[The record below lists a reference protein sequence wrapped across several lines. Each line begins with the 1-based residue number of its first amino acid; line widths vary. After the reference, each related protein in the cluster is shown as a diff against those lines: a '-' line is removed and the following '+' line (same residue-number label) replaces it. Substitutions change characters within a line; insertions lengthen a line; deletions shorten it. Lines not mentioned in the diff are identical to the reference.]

1 MSGIYETR
9 LRHAAE
15 TAQKFIARCRA
26 ERLMVNDIVA
36 RRIYV
41 AFEVY
46 FISVS
51 RDLFKLWQTL
61 SEVDVGDVQF
71 DDLLLLTTAA
81 TAPLLNDPSCR
92 VGNQRSPVP
101 KVLTLPRSGT
111 IVSAI
116 GAGYR

>member
-26 ERLMVNDIVA
+26 ERLTVNDTVA

-71 DDLLLLTTAA
+71 DDLLPFSDPACRIEIQRAPAAA
-81 TAPLLNDPSCR
+81 T
-92 VGNQRSPVP
+92 
-101 KVLTLPRSGT
+101 KVLTLPRNGAL
-111 IVSAI
+111 VSVI